1 LLPHKPN
8 QFALQVL
15 DLPKSCLQITQ
26 GLKSRAKTVSAVGGW
41 VNNSGEVEC
50 LRLAREYLERA
61 VQSS

>member
-15 DLPKSCLQITQ
+15 DLPKSCLHITQ
-26 GLKSRAKTVSAVGGW
+26 GLKSRTKTVSAVGGW
-41 VNNSGEVEC
+41 VNSGEVEC
-50 LRLAREYLERA
+50 LRLAREYLDRA